1 MTAIIVTI
9 SCAVGVL
16 VFLGLIKAL
25 NRMAPPPPPKQA
37 ASDVPDGRSA
47 PRFPLR
53 SSFSMKWRDSEG
65 RDRLEKAAAVDMS
78 DRGLALKADRP
89 LEVGSLVSVRG
100 EDYKLAGAGWVRH
113 CTRRGRSYLV
123 GLEIKG
129 SLSRG

>member
-1 MTAIIVTI
+1 MTAIIVI
-9 SCAVGVL
+9 SCVTGVL
-16 VFLGLIKAL
+16 VFLGLIKIL
-25 NRMAPPPPPKQA
+25 NRMAPPPPKQTA
-37 ASDVPDGRSA
+37 ADVPDIRSG

-53 SSFSMKWRDSEG
+53 STFDLQWRDSEG
-65 RDRLEKAAAVDMS
+65 RDRALKAAAVDMS

-89 LEVGSLVSVRG
+89 LEVGSLVNVRG